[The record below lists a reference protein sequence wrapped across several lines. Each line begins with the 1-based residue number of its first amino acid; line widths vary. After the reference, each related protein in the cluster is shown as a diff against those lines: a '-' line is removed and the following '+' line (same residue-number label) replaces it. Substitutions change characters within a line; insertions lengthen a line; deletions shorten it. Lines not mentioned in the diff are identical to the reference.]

1 VSVIMVV
8 MMINCDGN
16 YGGNYGEGGNCHVDH
31 VSCTSSLGT
40 FRVL

>member
-1 VSVIMVV
+1 MVV
-8 MMINCDGN
+8 SGDDDYHDND
-16 YGGNYGEGGNCHVDH
+16 EGGNCHVDH